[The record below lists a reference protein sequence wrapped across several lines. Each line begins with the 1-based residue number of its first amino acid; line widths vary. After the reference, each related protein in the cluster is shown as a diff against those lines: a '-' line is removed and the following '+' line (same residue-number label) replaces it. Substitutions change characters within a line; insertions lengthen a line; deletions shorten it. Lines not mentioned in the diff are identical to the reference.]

1 MNRVLTSGAVTASA
15 LCLTLSADA
24 GMISATYL
32 GAGASQFQQAGYNN
46 NLAWDSTGSVNMYN
60 LRMSEHRW
68 DVGGKVAYT
77 WCVQMFQGLTGGT
90 NYEFELVEAEMVP
103 QAPPAPGPMG
113 VTKANLMRDAMARWL
128 DADSRVIASAGSA
141 NAAAAAFSA
150 LVWEISHEN
159 LGTTD
164 IDTALMRMSLSTG
177 AFRSNLT
184 GEAATIYGKMIASL
198 GKGGWLWT
206 DAEGWQSPSA
216 QDQIR
221 LVPGPG
227 ALALLAIAGARGRR
241 RR

>member
-1 MNRVLTSGAVTASA
+1 MNRNLISGAVSASV
-15 LCLTLSADA
+15 LCLTMASNAE
-24 GMISATYL
+24 MINATYL
-32 GAGASQFQQAGYNN
+32 GAGASQFQQAGFNN
-46 NLAWDSTGSVNMYN
+46 TLAWDSTGSVNMYN
-60 LRMSEHRW
+60 LRMSEHMW
-68 DVGGKVAYT
+68 SVGGKTTYT

-90 NYEFELVEAEMVP
+90 NYEFDLVEAEMVP

-113 VTKANLMRDAMARWL
+113 TTKANLMRDAMARWL

-159 LGTTD
+159 IGTTD
-164 IDTALMRMSLSTG
+164 IDTALMRLSLSTG

-184 GEAATIYGKMIASL
+184 GEAATIYGKMVGSL
-198 GKGGWLWT
+198 GNGGWLMV

-221 LVPGPG
+221 LVTGPG
-227 ALALLAIAGARGRR
+227 ALALLAVAGLRGRR